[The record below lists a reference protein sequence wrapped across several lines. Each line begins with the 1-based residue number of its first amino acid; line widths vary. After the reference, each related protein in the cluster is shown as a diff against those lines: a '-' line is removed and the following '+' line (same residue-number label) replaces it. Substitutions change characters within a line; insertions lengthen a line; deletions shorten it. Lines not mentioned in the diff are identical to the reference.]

1 MSETCSRPHRRH
13 KRLAVALTVALTL
26 STACGDDAPDDG
38 AQPATSTTAP
48 ATTTSTSSTTSSPT
62 TTTSTAPAESP
73 EQEVIDRYVAF
84 WAARFEANTG
94 MPDPDHPGLAE
105 YATGAQLDNVI
116 AETQGHLDDGLALQQ
131 RDAPASF
138 QKVTVVSI
146 DGDTAIVQEC
156 YVDDALVVRR
166 DTGAVV
172 DDSITTQNIQGTLQ
186 RVDGKWR
193 VAGTELLQESEGVS
207 GCALAS

>member
-1 MSETCSRPHRRH
+1 MSETSSRPHRRQ
-13 KRLAVALTVALTL
+13 KRLVVVLLAALML
-26 STACGDDAPDDG
+26 SSSCGDDAPEDE
-38 AQPATSTTAP
+38 AQPPTSTTAP
-48 ATTTSTSSTTSSPT
+48 ATTTSTSSTTSS
-62 TTTSTAPAESP
+62 TTTSTSIAPAETP
-73 EQEVIDRYVAF
+73 EQEVIDRYVGF
-84 WAARFEANTG
+84 WNARFEANSG
-94 MPDPDHPGLAE
+94 VPNPDHPGLAE

-116 AETQGHLDDGLALQQ
+116 AETQDNLDEGLALQQ
-131 RDAPASF
+131 RDAPAAI

-146 DGDTAIVQEC
+146 DGDTAVVQEC

-186 RVDGKWR
+186 RVDGRWR